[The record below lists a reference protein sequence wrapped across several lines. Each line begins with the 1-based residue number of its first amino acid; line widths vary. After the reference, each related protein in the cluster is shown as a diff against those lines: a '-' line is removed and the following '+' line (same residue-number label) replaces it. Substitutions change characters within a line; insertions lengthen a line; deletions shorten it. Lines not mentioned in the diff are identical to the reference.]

1 VLLTTFALGYYYPVP
16 RRISSEELSKHL
28 KADKSIV
35 VEYLR
40 KAEKNQHLFRGY
52 KPGRSRN
59 IESVSSPLA
68 KGRIFNCSQVI
79 IDRMTFPISMEKEIV
94 TQIEIDAPPSRVWE
108 VLTDFEKHSV
118 WNPFIKKIS
127 GKPTKD
133 EKLEVHMPD
142 PQGGTMVF
150 TPTILAA
157 ERDRELRWLGRS
169 EGDVFNGE
177 HRFLIEP
184 IKNNKVHFRQSE
196 KFTGSMVAQLE
207 EWLDTAVKQNFE
219 DMNRALK
226 QRAENQ

>member
-1 VLLTTFALGYYYPVP
+1 LND
-16 RRISSEELSKHL
+16 LS
-28 KADKSIV
+28 IY
-35 VEYLR
+35 VE
-40 KAEKNQHLFRGY
+40 KQ
-52 KPGRSRN
+52 
-59 IESVSSPLA
+59 
-68 KGRIFNCSQVI
+68 
-79 IDRMTFPISMEKEIV
+79 IV
-94 TQIEIDAPPSRVWE
+94 TEIEIDATPSRVWQ
-108 VLTDFEKHSV
+108 VLTDFEKYPT

-127 GKPTKD
+127 GVAARN

-142 PQGGTMVF
+142 PRGGTMIF

-184 IKNNKVHFRQSE
+184 IDNNNKVHFTQSE
-196 KFTGSMVAQLE
+196 KFTGSMVASLE

-219 DMNRALK
+219 AMNRALK